1 MKKATLAGA
10 LLAMLVI
17 CLSALTAVSASA
29 AEWLCNGKAPAT
41 ATTCSILS
49 ENLEVLLLTDMSAG
63 SGVECAVGSVLDE
76 GFVGTGAKDE
86 TTKVEFMESG
96 TQCTAP
102 AKVQNL
108 EGVLVTNACKKVI
121 AVAPDNLPWHT
132 ELITVTPAVQ
142 GKEQWDI
149 IKGTGVQG
157 GEPGYL
163 VECEIAPGINV
174 DDLCEAVV
182 GHPAHVGIE
191 NLKAD
196 EEAPKL
202 ALVDALFTEE
212 TFEPNQNEWGKCT
225 VGGANSALVKGE
237 ILFEAFEGGK
247 AVSLEADK

>member
-1 MKKATLAGA
+1 MKKATLTGA

-29 AEWLCNGKAPAT
+29 AEWLCNGKAPAAKACET
-41 ATTCSILS
+41 LS
-49 ENLEVLLLTDMSAG
+49 VNLEVLLLTDMSAG
-63 SGVECAVGSVLDE
+63 SGAECPVGSVTDK
-76 GFVGTGAKDE
+76 GFAGPKAEDE
-86 TTKVEFMESG
+86 TTKVEFKAG
-96 TQCTAP
+96 ACTAP
-102 AKVQNL
+102 KEVENL
-108 EGVLVTNACKKVI
+108 EGKLVANACKKVI
-121 AVAPDNLPWHT
+121 VVAPDNLPWHT
-132 ELITVTPAVQ
+132 ELITVKPAVQ
-142 GKEQWDI
+142 GFEQWDI

-174 DDLCEAVV
+174 DDLCEGVA
-182 GHPAHVGIE
+182 GNPAHVAIE

-202 ALVDALFTEE
+202 ALVDALFTKE
-212 TFEPNQNEWGKCT
+212 TFQANQNEWGKCS
-225 VGGANSALVKGE
+225 VGGANSALVFGE